1 VVSFSR
7 LFDLASKA
15 VDKAS
20 SSSSSSQRPP
30 AAGGGKDW
38 RDMVRSAADAV
49 TGDRRTGSAAAVP
62 PAPPT
67 GHGAPP
73 APTGRYAPPAA
84 SGSSSSLSPD
94 DRAAIARY
102 DYLLRTAD
110 PDRVEQMH
118 REAFERLTPAQRA
131 HVRERMNADLAPHE
145 RPRSDSPD
153 DLARTAARAEA
164 ARPGR
169 MSSLLARAGRGGL
182 IGAGVVGAGGLLAA
196 VAGGA
201 VVSAVAGPLLAQAG
215 QMGVD
220 FAGLAE
226 GVDLEG
232 LASGVDLAS
241 LAEGVDVGAAGEW
254 AGGAAEWAGGAQDAV
269 SGAGD
274 RISGFGDSLGN
285 FDLPGFGDFLGR

>member
-1 VVSFSR
+1 MVSFSR

-20 SSSSSSQRPP
+20 SSSSTPRPP

-49 TGDRRTGSAAAVP
+49 TGDRRTDSAPTP
-62 PAPPT
+62 PAPPAT
-67 GHGAPP
+67 PHVSTSRAPGS
-73 APTGRYAPPAA
+73 TGRYAPPAA
-84 SGSSSSLSPD
+84 SGTASSLSAD

-110 PDRVEQMH
+110 PDRVEEMH
-118 REAFERLTPAQRA
+118 REAFKRLTPAQRA
-131 HVRERMNADLAPHE
+131 HVRERMDADLAPHE
-145 RPRSDSPD
+145 RPRSDAPD

-169 MSSLLARAGRGGL
+169 MSTLLARAGRGGL

-201 VVSAVAGPLLAQAG
+201 VLSAVAGPLLAQAG

-226 GVDLEG
+226 GVDLEA
-232 LASGVDLAS
+232 LASGVDVAS
-241 LAEGVDVGAAGEW
+241 LAEGVDLGAAGEW
-254 AGGAAEWAGGAQDAV
+254 AGGAQDAV
-269 SGAGD
+269 TGAGD
-274 RISGFGDSLGN
+274 SISGFGENLSN
-285 FDLPGFGDFLGR
+285 FDIPGFGDFFGR

>member
-1 VVSFSR
+1 MVSFSR
-7 LFDLASKA
+7 LFVLASKA

-20 SSSSSSQRPP
+20 SSSPSRP
-30 AAGGGKDW
+30 AAGRGGSDW

-49 TGDRRTGSAAAVP
+49 TGDRRSPSSPTPPAAAATP
-62 PAPPT
+62 SR
-67 GHGAPP
+67 
-73 APTGRYAPPAA
+73 GRYAPPATPGT
-84 SGSSSSLSPD
+84 STLSAD

-118 REAFERLTPAQRA
+118 REAFARLTPAQRA
-131 HVRERMNADLAPHE
+131 HVRERMDADLAPHE
-145 RPRSDSPD
+145 RPRSDSAD

-169 MSSLLARAGRGGL
+169 MSTLLARAGRGGL

-201 VVSAVAGPLLAQAG
+201 VVSAVAAPLLAQAG
-215 QMGVD
+215 ELGVD
-220 FAGLAE
+220 FAGLAD

-241 LAEGVDVGAAGEW
+241 LAEGAAGDW
-254 AGGAAEWAGGAQDAV
+254 ASGAQDAV
-269 SGAGD
+269 TGAGD
-274 RISGFGDSLGN
+274 HISGFGESLSN
-285 FDLPGFGDFLGR
+285 LDIPGFGDFLGR

>member
-1 VVSFSR
+1 MVSFSR

-20 SSSSSSQRPP
+20 SSSSAPRSG

-49 TGDRRTGSAAAVP
+49 TGDRRANTP
-62 PAPPT
+62 PAP
-67 GHGAPP
+67 A
-73 APTGRYAPPAA
+73 ASGRYAPPAA
-84 SGSSSSLSPD
+84 SGTSSAPSAD

-110 PDRVEQMH
+110 PDRVEQIH
-118 REAFERLTPAQRA
+118 REAFARLTPAQRA
-131 HVRERMNADLAPHE
+131 HVKERMDADLTPHE
-145 RPRSDSPD
+145 RPRSDAAD
-153 DLARTAARAEA
+153 DLARSAARAEA

-169 MSSLLARAGRGGL
+169 MSGLLAKAGRGGL

-201 VVSAVAGPLLAQAG
+201 IVSAVAAPLLAQAG

-226 GVDLEG
+226 GVDLEAM
-232 LASGVDLAS
+232 ASGVDLAS
-241 LAEGVDVGAAGEW
+241 LAEGTGIG
-254 AGGAAEWAGGAQDAV
+254 EWAGGAQDAV
-269 SGAGD
+269 TGAGEQ
-274 RISGFGDSLGN
+274 ISGFGEGLSNLDI
-285 FDLPGFGDFLGR
+285 PGFGDFLGR

>member
-1 VVSFSR
+1 MVNLSR
-7 LFDLASKA
+7 LISLASKA

-20 SSSSSSQRPP
+20 SSQRANPSQ
-30 AAGGGKDW
+30 GGRDW
-38 RDMVRSAADAV
+38 REVVRSAADAV
-49 TGDRRTGSAAAVP
+49 TGDRRTDAPATSRPAAP
-62 PAPPT
+62 
-67 GHGAPP
+67 
-73 APTGRYAPPAA
+73 GRYTPPAA
-84 SGSSSSLSPD
+84 GRASLSAD

-118 REAFERLTPAQRA
+118 REAFARLTPAQRA
-131 HVRERMNADLAPHE
+131 HVKERMDAEFSAHE
-145 RPRSDSPD
+145 RPRSDAPD

-164 ARPGR
+164 TRPGR
-169 MSSLLARAGRGGL
+169 LSQLFARAGRTGL

-226 GVDLEG
+226 GVDLEAMASG
-232 LASGVDLAS
+232 VDLESLASGVDL
-241 LAEGVDVGAAGEW
+241 GAAG
-254 AGGAAEWAGGAQDAV
+254 EWAGGAQDAV
-269 SGAGD
+269 SSVGD
-274 RISGFGDSLGN
+274 QVTGFGEQLSNLDI
-285 FDLPGFGDFLGR
+285 PGFGDFLGR

>member
-1 VVSFSR
+1 MVSFSR

-20 SSSSSSQRPP
+20 SSSTGSRPAP
-30 AAGGGKDW
+30 GGRDW

-49 TGDRRTGSAAAVP
+49 TGDRRGDAPASSTPP
-62 PAPPT
+62 PAAGTP
-67 GHGAPP
+67 
-73 APTGRYAPPAA
+73 GRYAPPPAGVTHGARHA
-84 SGSSSSLSPD
+84 SGGASAATPSAD

-118 REAFERLTPAQRA
+118 REAFARLTPDQRA
-131 HVRERMNADLAPHE
+131 HVRARMDADLDPHE
-145 RPRSDSPD
+145 RPRSDDPA

-169 MSSLLARAGRGGL
+169 MSALLAKAGRGGL
-182 IGAGVVGAGGLLAA
+182 VGAGVVGAGGLLAA

-201 VVSAVAGPLLAQAG
+201 VVSAVAAPLLAQAG
-215 QMGVD
+215 EMGVD

-226 GVDLEG
+226 GVDLEA
-232 LASGVDLAS
+232 LASGADLSS
-241 LAEGVDVGAAGEW
+241 LAEGTGIGEL
-254 AGGAAEWAGGAQDAV
+254 ADGAQDAV
-269 SGAGD
+269 TGFGEQL
-274 RISGFGDSLGN
+274 SGFE
-285 FDLPGFGDFLGR
+285 LPGLKDLF